1 MAAIFLDLN
10 VLTNTEMELGATR
23 LGIQATLT
31 ILPRRIYVVRNDS
44 NFFHT
49 VGIPWVN

>member
-10 VLTNTEMELGATR
+10 VLTNTEMDLG
-23 LGIQATLT
+23 ATLT
-31 ILPRRIYVVRNDS
+31 ILPTRIYVVRNDS